1 MKFDDLVNK
10 LLKEANF
17 GRIELYHGSDKS
29 NMESFISGIKPEMA
43 GTNHAGAG
51 KEQGAGF
58 YLFKNKKHALQYV
71 THDATEFIK
80 DPIIVVIDEELNT
93 DCFDIDYEAEWKLVR
108 NFISNHMQELK
119 SNPAYGIKQSPVAEK
134 LGTAQI
140 WVDNHTTKSF
150 SMTKPIEEDQQRSLA
165 EAFYI
170 LFQNIKRINPNLFN
184 KFEDEVMDK
193 VNVLKYNGER
203 KIFPARIED
212 AKGNI
217 LWQRGQQQNGQQQP
231 IQ

>member
-1 MKFDDLVNK
+1 MKFNNLVSK

-17 GRIELYHGSDKS
+17 GRKEFYHGADKS
-29 NMESFISGIKPEMA
+29 HIQSFISGIKPEMA
-43 GTNHAGAG
+43 GTNHEGAG

-58 YLFKNKKHALQYV
+58 YLFKDKKRALQYV
-71 THDATEFIK
+71 TQDATEFIK

-93 DCFDIDYEAEWKLVR
+93 DCFDIDYEGEWKLVR

-119 SNPAYGIKQSPVAEK
+119 SNPAYGIKQSPTAEK

-140 WVDNHTTKSF
+140 WVDNNTTRSF
-150 SMTKPIEEDQQRSLA
+150 SMTKPFWGDQQRSVA

-170 LFQNIKRINPNLFN
+170 LFQNIKKINPNLFN

-193 VNVLKYNGER
+193 ASVLKYNGER

-212 AKGNI
+212 VKGNI